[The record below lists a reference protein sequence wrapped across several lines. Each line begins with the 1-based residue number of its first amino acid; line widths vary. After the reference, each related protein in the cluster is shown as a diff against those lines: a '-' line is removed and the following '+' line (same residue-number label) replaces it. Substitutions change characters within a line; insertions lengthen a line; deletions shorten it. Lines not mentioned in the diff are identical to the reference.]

1 MLHDPTIHTARPRLP
16 ADNPALY
23 RDCDAD
29 AESYVCAD
37 LVADHPSCLDGAP
50 YWKATAMFCDI
61 IAARGWAGRSGVVVR
76 MPASRAFACWQ
87 RRRVTDRDFAIGKVE
102 VAA

>member
-50 YWKATAMFCDI
+50 YWKVTAVIPDI
-61 IAARGWAGRSGVVVR
+61 IAAKRWAGRNGIIVK
-76 MPASRAFACWQ
+76 MPVAEAQASYQRGRLPTELVNRA
-87 RRRVTDRDFAIGKVE
+87 E
-102 VAA
+102 VA